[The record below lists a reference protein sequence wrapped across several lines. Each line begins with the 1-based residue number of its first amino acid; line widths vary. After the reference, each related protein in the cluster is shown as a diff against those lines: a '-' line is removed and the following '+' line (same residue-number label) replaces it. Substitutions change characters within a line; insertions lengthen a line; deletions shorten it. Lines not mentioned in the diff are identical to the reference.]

1 MKYQTSR
8 PFEALHHGAQG
19 EHMHDTVT
27 SEPTRLRQVIA
38 ALTMLVP
45 ALAIC
50 LSYLAWASALP
61 TEVASHW
68 SGTGAPD
75 DSLPTVPVLITTL
88 AVSVVAAVG
97 AIVLL
102 ALPKPHMRTKRV
114 IMLLLG
120 LVAGSAAGVWII
132 PTWLTVQA
140 GSVEGAVLGFWV
152 IPMAAASLWGVIPA
166 AILPA
171 QPMHFPGATPVAME
185 LGETEVGA
193 WSRTITAMMFVWV
206 TLGIGALAA
215 VIYVPLLMEGGIEV
229 AGFGLIVMVAAVLVC
244 ASFIRLRV
252 SVDWRGLRVV
262 SLFGIPLK
270 RIPLDQVAVVESTD
284 IRPMDWGGWGY
295 RVMPGRSAVVLRSG
309 PGLVVTT
316 ASGKQFAITIDDP
329 EQPAAL
335 LQALAARATA

>member
-1 MKYQTSR
+1 
-8 PFEALHHGAQG
+8 
-19 EHMHDTVT
+19 MHDTIA
-27 SEPTRLRQVIA
+27 PKPNHRRQVVA

-45 ALAIC
+45 ALAIG
-50 LSYLAWASALP
+50 LSYLAWAPALP
-61 TEVASHW
+61 ADVASHW

-75 DSLPTVPVLITTL
+75 DSLPTVPVLIATL
-88 AVSVVAAVG
+88 AVSVIAAIV

-102 ALPKPHMRTKRV
+102 ALPKPHMRTKRM
-114 IMLLLG
+114 IMLLIG
-120 LVAGSAAGVWII
+120 FVAGMAAGVWII

-140 GSVEGAVLGFWV
+140 GSVDGAVLGFWV
-152 IPMAAASLWGVIPA
+152 IPLALSSLWGVIPA

-193 WSRTITAMMFVWV
+193 WSRTITARMFLWV
-206 TLGIGALAA
+206 TLGVVALAA
-215 VIYVPLLMEGGIEV
+215 VLYVPLLIEGGIEV
-229 AGFGLIVMVAAVLVC
+229 GAFGLIIMVAAALVC
-244 ASFIRLRV
+244 ASFIRLQV

-270 RIPLDQVAVVESTD
+270 RIQLDQVALVEATE

-316 ASGKQFAITIDDP
+316 ASDKQFAITLDDP

-335 LQALAARATA
+335 LQALAARADA